1 MDETG
6 FRLLSQADVDP
17 AAEVISQAF
26 MDDPLCSFMLPKK
39 RSRLGTLYK
48 FFHAYGQLYIQ
59 NKRGFGV
66 GEPLKGVAFWLEP
79 SHADVSV
86 SLRGLSVFLPLL
98 FTPYPKGYIRARS
111 IIQQTDL
118 MHKKYAPGPHYY
130 LDNLGVLP
138 SEQGTGISSHLMR
151 PILEK
156 ADVESVDVYTDTA
169 TAKNVPYYEHFGFQV
184 MQEVSVL
191 KTGVTIWALLRS
203 SKRS

>member
-1 MDETG
+1 
-6 FRLLSQADVDP
+6 
-17 AAEVISQAF
+17 
-26 MDDPLCSFMLPKK
+26 
-39 RSRLGTLYK
+39 
-48 FFHAYGQLYIQ
+48 
-59 NKRGFGV
+59 
-66 GEPLKGVAFWLEP
+66 
-79 SHADVSV
+79 
-86 SLRGLSVFLPLL
+86 
-98 FTPYPKGYIRARS
+98 
-111 IIQQTDL
+111 
-118 MHKKYAPGPHYY
+118 MHKKYAPVPHYY

-138 SEQGTGISSHLMR
+138 SEQGKGISSHLMR